1 MRAFLYYYFHSFVN
15 QIKKLFK
22 SWILIFFIAFFG
34 IMMFIGVL
42 ASTFEA
48 SEKKQAST
56 EITTTVDEQAMSD
69 SVDSI
74 TTRVGVANMV
84 ELVMGAI
91 VFMIFALNIA
101 SAKKNTG
108 KLFLPAD
115 VNLLFSSP
123 IRPQSVVLFR
133 IGTTIGTNMFLIL
146 ILLFQLPN
154 LIFNVG
160 LSIWAAFAAILA
172 YVIANI
178 LSTFL
183 QLLVYLLSIKYR
195 TFRKLFTPG
204 LVVILALISGGFLM
218 YQMNNGLDTIEAA
231 IGYFNSDFSRF
242 IPFWGWLKA
251 FVRTAMDGNT
261 TGTLLFSVLILAG
274 SAILIWFIYHLNADF
289 YEDAMTKSE
298 EVAELLDAMKSD
310 RMNLRKRKKD
320 RSDKLLRD
328 GLQHGFG
335 ANIYFFKNMY
345 NRKRFAHL
353 GFLTKTMEFYLCI
366 AVCFG
371 LVFRTA
377 SDTSNPYALAIIFA
391 FVTFFRSMG
400 NVVAQDTKMDYFV
413 MIPESAMK
421 KICFSYLAE
430 LLSTA
435 IDLAI
440 PLIVGS
446 LIMGGNP
453 LINLCCII
461 PILSINTYS
470 ASIGTFID
478 VTVPKNAGT
487 NLKQI
492 VQLMFVYFGLVPDL
506 IVIAIFAFFKQVF
519 LGIVFG
525 TVFNFLLG
533 LLFFFLASQFLEPHG
548 GSRARNV

>member
-1 MRAFLYYYFHSFVN
+1 
-15 QIKKLFK
+15 
-22 SWILIFFIAFFG
+22 
-34 IMMFIGVL
+34 
-42 ASTFEA
+42 
-48 SEKKQAST
+48 
-56 EITTTVDEQAMSD
+56 
-69 SVDSI
+69 
-74 TTRVGVANMV
+74 
-84 ELVMGAI
+84 
-91 VFMIFALNIA
+91 
-101 SAKKNTG
+101 
-108 KLFLPAD
+108 
-115 VNLLFSSP
+115 
-123 IRPQSVVLFR
+123 
-133 IGTTIGTNMFLIL
+133 MFLIL

-231 IGYFNSDFSRF
+231 IGYFNSDLSRF

-251 FVRTAMDGNT
+251 FVRTAVDGNT

-328 GLQHGFG
+328 GLKHGFG

-353 GFLTKTMEFYLCI
+353 GFLTKTMELYLCI
-366 AVCFG
+366 AICFG
-371 LVFRTA
+371 LVFRSA
-377 SDTSNPYALAIIFA
+377 SDLPNPYLLAIVFA

-421 KICFSYLAE
+421 KICYSYLAE
-430 LLSTA
+430 LLSAA